1 MTARKIAVVAAGLGQ
16 PSSTRLLADQLAAAT
31 VLALGSET
39 QVEVVELREH
49 AHALVD
55 HLLTGF
61 PSESLRRAIE
71 AVVGADGLIV
81 VTPIFNASYSGLF
94 KSFFDVLEPEALDGK
109 PVLIGATGGTAR
121 HSLAID
127 HAVRPMFSYL
137 RAAPV
142 PTGVFAATADW
153 GDADS
158 GLTGRIDRAAGEL
171 ANAIAGRQNA
181 GPVDP
186 FENPVSFEEL
196 LAR

>member
-1 MTARKIAVVAAGLGQ
+1 MTRRIAVVAAGLGQ

-31 VLALGSET
+31 VRALGNSAV
-39 QVEVVELREH
+39 QVVELREH

-55 HLLTGF
+55 NMLTGF
-61 PSESLRRAIE
+61 PAQDLGRAID
-71 AVVGADGLIV
+71 AVVRADGLIV

-94 KSFFDVLEPEALDGK
+94 KSFFDVLEPESLEGK

-171 ANAIAGRQNA
+171 ANAIAGRQNS